1 MLGPTLETDR
11 LILRPPIA
19 EDLDGWEAF
28 GADAETMRFMGG
40 VQPRAAVWRAHAM
53 MAGSWALHGFGMF
66 AVIEKQSGR
75 WVGRL
80 GPWRPEGWPG
90 TEVGWGL
97 LRSAWGKGYASEGAA
112 AVMDWV
118 VSSLGWTDIIHVI
131 APDNAASASVAK
143 RLGSTKR
150 GLGRMPAPL
159 EDSVVDIWGQ
169 TAEEWRARRFS
180 R

>member
-11 LILRPPIA
+11 LLLRPPIA

-28 GADAETMRFMGG
+28 GADPETMRFMGG

-66 AVIEKQSGR
+66 AVIEKETGR

-97 LRSAWGKGYASEGAA
+97 LRSAWGRGYASEGAT
-112 AVMDWV
+112 AVMHWEVDF
-118 VSSLGWTDIIHVI
+118 LDWTDIIHVI
-131 APDNAASASVAK
+131 APDNAASKSVAR
-143 RLGSTKR
+143 RLGATNR
-150 GLGRMPAPL
+150 GPGRLPEPVQ
-159 EDSVVDIWGQ
+159 DSFVELWGQ
-169 TAEEWRARRFS
+169 TAEEWKARRS
-180 R
+180 RP

>member
-28 GADAETMRFMGG
+28 GADPETMRFIGG

-66 AVIEKQSGR
+66 AVIEKSTGR
-75 WVGRL
+75 WIGRL

-97 LRSAWGKGYASEGAA
+97 LRSAWGRGYASEGAIA
-112 AVMDWV
+112 AMDWAV
-118 VSSLGWTDIIHVI
+118 DVLGWTDIIHVI
-131 APDNAASASVAK
+131 APDNAASTSVAR
-143 RLGSTKR
+143 RLGATNR
-150 GLGRMPAPL
+150 GPGRLPEPL
-159 EDSVVDIWGQ
+159 RDSVVELWGQ
-169 TAEEWRARRFS
+169 TAAEWRARRS
-180 R
+180 SP

>member
-28 GADAETMRFMGG
+28 GADPETMRFLGG
-40 VQPRAAVWRAHAM
+40 VQPRAAVWHDHAM
-53 MAGSWALHGFGMF
+53 VAGSWALHGFGMF
-66 AVIEKQSGR
+66 AVIEKQTGR
-75 WVGRL
+75 WIGRL

-97 LRSAWGKGYASEGAA
+97 LRSAWGKGYAAEGAT

-118 VSSLGWTDIIHVI
+118 VHCLGWTDIIHVI
-131 APDNAASASVAK
+131 APENVASASVAR
-143 RLGSTKR
+143 RLGSTNR
-150 GLGRMPAPL
+150 GPGRLPAPL
-159 EDSVVDIWGQ
+159 GDSTVDLWGQ
-169 TAEEWRARRFS
+169 TAEDWRARRPVC
-180 R
+180 

>member
-11 LILRPPIA
+11 LLLRPPIA

-28 GADAETMRFMGG
+28 GADPETMRFMGG

-66 AVIEKQSGR
+66 AVIEKETGR

-90 TEVGWGL
+90 TEVG
-97 LRSAWGKGYASEGAA
+97 
-112 AVMDWV
+112 
-118 VSSLGWTDIIHVI
+118 
-131 APDNAASASVAK
+131 
-143 RLGSTKR
+143 
-150 GLGRMPAPL
+150 
-159 EDSVVDIWGQ
+159 
-169 TAEEWRARRFS
+169 
-180 R
+180 